1 MSRFNI
7 RSLSSPP
14 PFVPPTAPVDKKPNA
29 YAAMKSGSGLPV
41 RNVIVPLGGSEE
53 PTKRGR
59 PSKDELR
66 KQKLALS
73 DAHIATFVEAK
84 PTRAKLRTFIEER
97 IKQLEEEKR

>member
-14 PFVPPTAPVDKKPNA
+14 PSVAPIAPVDKKPNA
-29 YAAMKSGSGLPV
+29 YAAMKSGTGPPV
-41 RNVIVPLGGSEE
+41 RNVIVMSEE